1 MFQGLVK
8 VGGGGISMAEYRSC
22 ESCKYKNKRID
33 EYPCNHCIHNAEEK
47 FVPQTNADRIRA
59 MQDEDLADAIYAILE
74 TCSKDVV
81 PFCKNKLQCTQTLE
95 NGKTIP
101 DEMCKQCLI
110 EWLQSESEV

>member
-1 MFQGLVK
+1 
-8 VGGGGISMAEYRSC
+8 MAEDRSC
-22 ESCKYKNKRID
+22 ESCKYKNKRIE
-33 EYPCNHCIHNAEEK
+33 EYPCSHCIHNAEEE

-59 MQDEDLADAIYAILE
+59 MSDEELADAILE
-74 TCSKDVV
+74 TCLREGM
-81 PFCKNKLQCTQTLE
+81 PFCKNKLQCSQILD